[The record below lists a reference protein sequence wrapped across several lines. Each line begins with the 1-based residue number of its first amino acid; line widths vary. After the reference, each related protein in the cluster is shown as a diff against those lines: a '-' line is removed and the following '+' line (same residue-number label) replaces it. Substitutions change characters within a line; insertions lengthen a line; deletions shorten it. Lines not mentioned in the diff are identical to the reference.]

1 MLNHKAYASLV
12 LYYIS
17 CLPYLLRLLIL
28 CIVAQ
33 TLYAQTLYAQT
44 TTPNSDSDEQQVAQL
59 QLQAVQAARVQ
70 SYDEALVLLKQ
81 AQEIKV
87 DSKTLFLIAKIHS
100 RAKHC
105 MLGSKAWNE
114 LIYVCKE
121 DCRFYQESLQ
131 LQAEHDQI
139 CESSIVLQGTPARTR
154 VYLNEK
160 YMGQTPIEYKVTAGS
175 YVIKLEY
182 DGYVSQSF
190 KKILKPQEK
199 QKVVFNL
206 EANQIGLI
214 NPNYKSLAQSP
225 TFIVQQNSNSKY
237 KILPLLGLITG
248 SLTIA
253 TGAFLIFQSLEQAD
267 SIRTDAR
274 QELSE
279 SNFQQLLSDYEDRQ
293 SREMIAWGMIG
304 SGFVLSVIST
314 FFLLKDESKN
324 KITRIQ
330 IHNDK
335 EILLPTQPQIQIIP
349 FLNPYTH
356 SWGLGFS
363 TRL

>member
-1 MLNHKAYASLV
+1 MVQA
-12 LYYIS
+12 
-17 CLPYLLRLLIL
+17 
-28 CIVAQ
+28 
-33 TLYAQTLYAQT
+33 LYAQTLYAQT
-44 TTPNSDSDEQQVAQL
+44 LDSQTLDPQTTTPTSESHEQQVAQL

-70 SYDEALVLLKQ
+70 SYDEALILLKQ
-81 AQEIKV
+81 AQGIKA

-199 QKVVFNL
+199 QKVVFHL
-206 EANQIGLI
+206 ESNHIGLT
-214 NPNYKSLAQSP
+214 NPNYKSLEQSP
-225 TFIVQQNSNSKY
+225 TFIVQQNSNAKY

-253 TGAFLIFQSLEQAD
+253 TGTFFIFQSLEQANA
-267 SIRTDAR
+267 IRTDAR

-279 SNFQQLLSDYEDRQ
+279 SNFQRLLSDYEDRQ
-293 SREMIAWGMIG
+293 SREMIAWSMIG
-304 SGFVLSVIST
+304 SGFVLSVVST
-314 FFLLKDESKN
+314 FFLLKDDSKN
-324 KITRIQ
+324 KVTRIQ
-330 IHNDK
+330 VHNNK
-335 EILLPTQPQIQIIP
+335 NILLPSPPQIQIMP
-349 FLNPYTH
+349 FLNPHTR

-363 TRL
+363 TQL